1 MIVTKGDLI
10 AGTYSLM
17 RISGLTVDPSPE
29 DTTMALSVADDYAAE
44 LKGDGLDLK
53 WQSPA
58 SYGESDPADTSG
70 LTPEMAGPFKK
81 LLMVELVLAFGREI
95 TPTLSMIASKGM
107 RALEN
112 IIVSVPDAS
121 NPGTLPFGSGN
132 EWSYNDRRFYS
143 EPAVN
148 NDAHYGFEGD
158 IFNYVEDFSDW
169 LVDETLVSVVWE
181 VGNSGLAISNDTFTD
196 TEANADLAFNVQGG
210 YTVCITATKT
220 NSNERLTRRK
230 NFVITACQ
238 DQGLTFN
245 V

>member
-10 AGTYSLM
+10 SGTYSLM
-17 RISGLTVDPSPE
+17 RISGLTVDPTPE
-29 DTTMALSVADDYAAE
+29 DTTLALSVADDYAEE
-44 LKGDGLDLK
+44 LKGDGLDLR
-53 WQSPA
+53 WQTPE

-70 LTPEMAGPFKK
+70 LTTEMAGPFKK
-81 LLMVELVLAFGREI
+81 LLMVELLLAFGREV
-95 TPTLSMIASKGM
+95 TPTLIMIANKGM

-112 IIVSVPDAS
+112 IVISVPVAN
-121 NPGTLPFGSGN
+121 NPPTLPFGSGN

-158 IFNYVEDFSDW
+158 ILNYSEDFSDW

-181 VGNSGLAISNDTFTD
+181 VGNSGLVISNETFTD
-196 TEANADLAFNVQGG
+196 TTASADLTFQKAGG
-210 YTVCITATKT
+210 YTACITATKT
-220 NSNERLTRRK
+220 NSNERLTKRK
-230 NFVITACQ
+230 NFVITDCQ